1 MPQKSL
7 MACVDD
13 DASAREA
20 LEGLLTASGFA
31 LTYSRPL
38 KSFCNLIGWTKCRV

>member
-7 MACVDD
+7 MACVED
-13 DASAREA
+13 DASACEA

-31 LTYSRPL
+31 LMYSRPL